1 MAERELR
8 GQVALV
14 TGAARRIG
22 RHIALALAA
31 EGMDIVIHYNRSE
44 EQARELQET
53 IQEWG
58 CTAWTLQANFRDEG
72 RTHRVIERA
81 TDLAGGLDLLVNSA
95 GTFDAGRVQE
105 LTSEDLME
113 AVAVDAWAPF
123 ELSRDF
129 CERVGH
135 GMVINL
141 IDSRVADYDFRHT
154 GYILAKHM
162 LLKMTEM
169 LALQYAPHVQV
180 NGILPGLILPPPHED
195 AAYLD
200 GLADTVPLKRHGD
213 PDDVAAAAVFLA
225 KSTFMTG
232 AMIYV
237 DGGRRLKEY
246 GHGSSYP
253 CQ

>member
-44 EQARELQET
+44 AQARELQET

-58 CTAWTLQANFRDEG
+58 STAWTLQANFRDEG
-72 RTHRVIERA
+72 RAHRVIERA
-81 TDLAGGLDLLVNSA
+81 ADMAGRLDLLVNNAAS
-95 GTFDAGRVQE
+95 FDAEQVPE
-105 LTSEDLME
+105 LTFETMVDAL
-113 AVAVDAWAPF
+113 AVDAWAPF
-123 ELSRDF
+123 ALSRDF
-129 CERVGH
+129 CERIGH

-141 IDSRVADYDFRHT
+141 IDSRVTDYDFNHT
-154 GYILAKHM
+154 GYILAKHV

-169 LALQYAPHVQV
+169 LALQYAPQVQV

-200 GLADTVPLKRHGD
+200 ALTDTVPLKRHGD

-232 AMIYV
+232 AMIHV

-253 CQ
+253 HQ

>member
-1 MAERELR
+1 MAERELK

-14 TGAARRIG
+14 TGGARRIG
-22 RHIALALAA
+22 RHIALALAS
-31 EGMDIVIHYNRSE
+31 EGMDVVIHYNHSE
-44 EQARELQET
+44 AQARELQET

-81 TDLAGGLDLLVNSA
+81 MDLAGRLDLLVNSA
-95 GTFDAGRVQE
+95 GTFDAETVAD
-105 LTSEDLME
+105 LTYEGFEE
-113 AVAVDAWAPF
+113 ALALNAWAPF
-123 ELSRDF
+123 ELTRDF
-129 CERVGH
+129 CERVGQ
-135 GMVINL
+135 GTVINL
-141 IDSRVADYDFRHT
+141 IDSRVADYDFEHT
-154 GYILAKHM
+154 GYILAKQV

-169 LALQYAPHVQV
+169 LALEYAPHVQI
-180 NGILPGLILPPPHED
+180 NGILPGLILPPAHED
-195 AAYLD
+195 PAYLD
-200 GLADTVPLKRHGD
+200 ALAETVPLKRHGD

-232 AMIYV
+232 AMVYV

-253 CQ
+253 HQ